1 MIENTAV
8 KKLSKITLS
17 SNGRTTG
24 FGPVNGSSNLSGV
37 TKKRYYIMNLT
48 KALKHKKKL
57 VKQADEMYTRFQRY
71 NSQNKENVDR
81 GYDPA
86 KAYESWLKLTNE
98 LVDLK
103 TKIHNANAP
112 IASKIFR
119 LGEVKNLVSRLRN
132 VDTKVGLVRE
142 SRYSDSE
149 PVEYVAFMN
158 LFTKDEIVASWEQEI
173 ETIQEEIEAFNAIT
187 KI

>member
-1 MIENTAV
+1 
-8 KKLSKITLS
+8 
-17 SNGRTTG
+17 
-24 FGPVNGSSNLSGV
+24 
-37 TKKRYYIMNLT
+37 MNLT

-57 VKQADEMYTRFQRY
+57 VKQADEMFMRFQRY
-71 NSQNKENVDR
+71 NSQNKENVDK
-81 GYDPA
+81 GYDPEA
-86 KAYESWLKLTNE
+86 AYSKWIALTQE
-98 LVDLK
+98 LITLK

-119 LGEVKNLVSRLRN
+119 LGELKNLVSRLRN

-149 PVEYVAFMN
+149 PIEYVAYMD
-158 LFTKDEIVASWEQEI
+158 LFTKDNRIVGWEQEI

>member
-1 MIENTAV
+1 
-8 KKLSKITLS
+8 
-17 SNGRTTG
+17 
-24 FGPVNGSSNLSGV
+24 
-37 TKKRYYIMNLT
+37 MNLT

-57 VKQADEMYTRFQRY
+57 VKQADEMYMRFQRY
-71 NSQNKENVDR
+71 NSQNKENVDK
-81 GYDPA
+81 GYDPET
-86 KAYESWLKLTNE
+86 AYRKWIALTQE
-98 LVDLK
+98 LITLK

-119 LGEVKNLVSRLRN
+119 LGELKNLVSRLRN

-149 PVEYVAFMN
+149 PVEYVAYMD
-158 LFTKDEIVASWEQEI
+158 LFTKDIRITEWEQEI
-173 ETIQEEIEAFNAIT
+173 ETIQEEIEAFNALT

>member
-1 MIENTAV
+1 
-8 KKLSKITLS
+8 
-17 SNGRTTG
+17 
-24 FGPVNGSSNLSGV
+24 
-37 TKKRYYIMNLT
+37 MNLT

-57 VKQADEMYTRFQRY
+57 VKQADEMFMRFQRY
-71 NSQNKENVDR
+71 NSQNKENVDK
-81 GYDPA
+81 GYDPEA
-86 KAYESWLKLTNE
+86 AYSKWIALTQE
-98 LVDLK
+98 LITLK

-112 IASKIFR
+112 IANKIFR
-119 LGEVKNLVSRLRN
+119 LGELKNLVSRLRN

-149 PVEYVAFMN
+149 PVEYVAYMD
-158 LFTKDEIVASWEQEI
+158 LFTKDNRIVEWEQEI

>member
-1 MIENTAV
+1 
-8 KKLSKITLS
+8 
-17 SNGRTTG
+17 
-24 FGPVNGSSNLSGV
+24 
-37 TKKRYYIMNLT
+37 MNLT

-57 VKQADEMYTRFQRY
+57 VKQADEMFMRFQRY
-71 NSQNKENVDR
+71 NSQNKENVDK
-81 GYDPA
+81 GYDPEA
-86 KAYESWLKLTNE
+86 AYRKWIALTQE
-98 LVDLK
+98 LITLK

-112 IASKIFR
+112 IANKIFR
-119 LGEVKNLVSRLRN
+119 LGELKNLVSRLRN

-149 PVEYVAFMN
+149 PIEYVAYMD
-158 LFTKDEIVASWEQEI
+158 LFTKDTRIAEWEQEI